1 MLVDRRGKRFHQV
14 GVMLCALRLVD
25 QDDCVAGRR
34 SENSKERTHFQQAF
48 LVCTRNECI
57 ELVANAVKE

>member
-1 MLVDRRGKRFHQV
+1 MYVVGENQILDPLAYICCKCSIEGDKRQKKK
-14 GVMLCALRLVD
+14 LCKGQL
-25 QDDCVAGRR
+25 
-34 SENSKERTHFQQAF
+34 EREFQQAF